1 MRERRVPDGELL
13 VDRGHQRR
21 AEIRQFGKT
30 SAIAREQIFEASAFG
45 DFGVVFRAAD
55 NFLEPAKEQDFDA
68 HGNHS
73 IRNARHYSSGGGK
86 STTAKVSRPEAE
98 TLSEAASRAR
108 RTDSFQRSEEHT
120 SELQSPCN
128 LVCRL
133 LLEKKKK
140 QDAEPASS
148 HRARIP
154 SDACPCQT
162 EPKRR

>member
-73 IRNARHYSSGGGK
+73 SRNARHYSSGGGK
-86 STTAKVSRPEAE
+86 STTAKVSRTVTA
-98 TLSEAASRAR
+98 TTCAATTRVR
-108 RTDSFQRSEEHT
+108 
-120 SELQSPCN
+120 
-128 LVCRL
+128 
-133 LLEKKKK
+133 
-140 QDAEPASS
+140 
-148 HRARIP
+148 
-154 SDACPCQT
+154 
-162 EPKRR
+162 